1 MFNSTYTSI
10 AIVAT
15 LFVSLS
21 NCQSPKVEEKMPA
34 EEPTFSYQKEQ
45 QQFKKASDGCKS
57 DSNECAIIEIDF
69 PQFKEPGAVFKQ
81 INDSI
86 LHYIK
91 TSLSP
96 EDMGN
101 VATLDDLGNR
111 FIQDYNE
118 YTAEAKTR
126 AEEDDSEPF
135 ITPWSIET
143 YGTVT
148 FESPKL
154 VSIELSTYSYTGG
167 AHPNTTVTLLNYDT
181 KTGKAITIKDL
192 VKDQRKLVQL
202 AEKKF
207 RETHEIAPNAS
218 LNEQGFFWDGK
229 FQLPQNIGLSGEGI
243 WFFYNSYEIAA
254 YAVGPTEFV
263 LSWEELG
270 DLVNTSKVKQ

>member
-1 MFNSTYTSI
+1 MFKSAYPSI
-10 AIVAT
+10 AIVAA
-15 LFVSLS
+15 LLVSLS
-21 NCQSPKVEEKMPA
+21 NCQSPKVEEKAPA
-34 EEPTFSYQKEQ
+34 EEPAFSYHKEQ
-45 QQFKKASDGCKS
+45 QRFKKASDGCRT

-69 PQFKEPGAVFKQ
+69 PQFREPAAVFQK

-126 AEEDDSEPF
+126 AEEDNSDPF

-143 YGTVT
+143 YGIVT

-181 KTGKAITIKDL
+181 KTGKAISIKTL
-192 VKDQRKLVQL
+192 IKDQRKLVQL

-207 RETHEIAPNAS
+207 RETHELAPNAS
-218 LNEQGFFWDGK
+218 LNEEGFFWDGK
-229 FQLPQNIGLSGEGI
+229 FQLPENIGLSGEGI

-270 DLVNTSKVKQ
+270 DLVNMSKVK